1 MAINRRGLFLT
12 QIVNVEAVETGAN
25 SPASLK
31 DITTPWTILPSALV
45 FLQHLHVPNMQAI
58 LPPRREVLVFG
69 TGGSFSQI
77 DMLQQLI
84 LTIPI

>member
-31 DITTPWTILPSALV
+31 DITTP
-45 FLQHLHVPNMQAI
+45 
-58 LPPRREVLVFG
+58 
-69 TGGSFSQI
+69 
-77 DMLQQLI
+77 
-84 LTIPI
+84 